1 MIVLARGVLTWGW
14 TKDGRPKNCL
24 NLKRFFKSLG
34 LVLLAALCIY
44 GVKTW
49 LHKADQAGWA
59 AIDRVYAQKDPLV
72 GQD

>member
-14 TKDGRPKNCL
+14 TKDGRPKKCL

-44 GVKTW
+44 GVKAW
-49 LHKADQAGWA
+49 LHKADQNGWA
-59 AIDRVYAQKDPLV
+59 AIDRVYAQKGPLV